1 MSLSH
6 AIAAAL
12 DNAPGAFNP
21 AQAVSAREGSHQI
34 TLDLT
39 VNGPVG
45 FSALGLEFQADGPER
60 TIDQLKDWADRVAGR
75 VTYLME
81 PLRVVEI
88 DPVGVE
94 VELRSTAPSQNPRT
108 NTRAYYE
115 VRLRRNGTLNLAR
128 VVFDNATRTRQD
140 DAFQMTRDV
149 IERLTDDLVDTA
161 G

>member
-1 MSLSH
+1 MSLSTK
-6 AIAAAL
+6 IVAAL
-12 DNAPGAFNP
+12 DNLAGTFNP
-21 AQAVSAREGSHQI
+21 AQALSAREGDHQI
-34 TLDLT
+34 TLDLA

-45 FSALGLEFQADGPER
+45 FSALALEFLADGPER

-94 VELRSTAPSQNPRT
+94 VELRSAAPSQRA

-128 VVFDNATRTRQD
+128 VVFDNATRTRRD
-140 DAFQMTRDV
+140 EAFQMTRDV